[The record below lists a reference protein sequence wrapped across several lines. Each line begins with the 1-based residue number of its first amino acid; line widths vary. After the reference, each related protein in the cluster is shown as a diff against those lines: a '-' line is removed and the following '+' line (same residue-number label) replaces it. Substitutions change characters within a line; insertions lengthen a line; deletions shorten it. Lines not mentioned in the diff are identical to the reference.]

1 MKNSQAKTTAKH
13 STGTSDAITMLTKD
27 HKEVKAL
34 FDKFESTKSEQA
46 KKNIVE
52 TVCDELEVH
61 AQLEEEIFYPALRA
75 KINDDDLMN
84 EAEEEHLIVKRL
96 IAELREMQPSDEHYD
111 AKFTV
116 LGEGVEHHVKE
127 EESDMFVK
135 AKKSGVDLAELGAKM
150 LKRRQQLNGNVG
162 DSAHSKTDR
171 KHPMGR

>member
-1 MKNSQAKTTAKH
+1 MKNSQAKTTAQH
-13 STGTSDAITMLTKD
+13 VTGTSDAIAMLTKD

-34 FDKFESTKSEQA
+34 FDKFESAKGEQA

-52 TVCDELEVH
+52 TACDELEIH
-61 AQLEEEIFYPALRA
+61 AQLEEEIFYPAVRA
-75 KINDDDLMN
+75 KIKDDDLMN

-135 AKKSGVDLAELGAKM
+135 AKKSGIDLIELGSKM
-150 LKRRQQLNGNVG
+150 LKRKQQLQSSAGN
-162 DSAHSKTDR
+162 SSHSKTDR
-171 KHPMGR
+171 KSMDR